1 MNLKEAFRFQNKLQT
16 VLETATRVLRDD
28 QNVTKTTSTYL
39 RKKVMAEAEDETVE
53 LAPSTDYADRIT
65 DLARFSMFILDEK
78 ERLFQAIRKA
88 KSAQAFDIDSET
100 SLNSSRQNL
109 ASVFAHMA
117 DIRATE
123 AVISNG
129 GVGYR
134 FNADGNQVPYK
145 CDLKRVTE
153 INFNRDKIR
162 NWAKS
167 LNSKSDR
174 VSAEIDRCV
183 VNSEV
188 AYEPP
193 FDVNSSF
200 ADIFGEWLEKSKT
213 PAA

>member
-16 VLETATRVLRDD
+16 VLEAATRVLRDD
-28 QNVTKTTSTYL
+28 QNVTKTTSIYL
-39 RKKVMAEAEDETVE
+39 RKKVMSEAEDETVE
-53 LAPSTDYADRIT
+53 LAPSTDYADKIT

-78 ERLFQAIRKA
+78 GRLFQAIRKA
-88 KSAQAFDIDSET
+88 KNAQAFDIDSET
-100 SLNSSRQNL
+100 SLNTSRQNL

-123 AVISNG
+123 VVISHG

-145 CDLKRVTE
+145 CDLKRVTA

-200 ADIFGEWLEKSKT
+200 ADIFGEWQEKNKT